1 MPIVLLV
8 PDGLLEGR
16 HDFEL
21 LQSGDAKALDK
32 TSETIGCSP
41 TLAVAR
47 RVEQLFRREEEQ
59 GGRKDEKKGGR
70 RSREGGGS
78 GEGGRNEEYLIAIS
92 L

>member
-1 MPIVLLV
+1 MSIVLLV

-32 TSETIGCSP
+32 TSETIGSSP

-59 GGRKDEKKGGR
+59 GGKKK
-70 RSREGGGS
+70 
-78 GEGGRNEEYLIAIS
+78 
-92 L
+92 

>member
-1 MPIVLLV
+1 MSIVLLV

-21 LQSGDAKALDK
+21 LQSGDAKTLDK

-47 RVEQLFRREEEQ
+47 RVEQLFRREGEQ
-59 GGRKDEKKGGR
+59 GGRR
-70 RSREGGGS
+70 S